1 MVTVLIV
8 LGALIALFVIY
19 LLVNAARFRPEKQ
32 ADIPAEPLE
41 YDAEAAGAHLGAML
55 RCRTVSN
62 RDESLM
68 DWAEYDR
75 FVALLGELYPAAMEK
90 LHFERAGKTGLI
102 YRWEGATRADPVVL
116 MAHYDVVPAKAEEWS
131 FDPFSGEVRD
141 GVVLGP
147 GALDTK
153 STLCA
158 IFEAVDKLCRENY
171 QPQRDF
177 YLCFSGTEEIAGEGA
192 YAIVDKLQKDGVKPC
207 LTVDEGGA
215 IVTGAFPGV
224 KEPCAVVGI
233 SEKGQ
238 MAIRLS
244 VKSGAGHASAPP
256 KNDAFSQLAR
266 AIAALEKSPFKA
278 RMTETSAQLFRTLG
292 RHAGFGLRV
301 VFGNLKLFTPL
312 LCKLARALGNDVNA
326 LLRTTCVFTMAGGS
340 EASNV
345 LPSEA
350 WATCDVRI
358 LNGSTSEDVLAHF
371 RKVIGNDNVQIEP
384 LFAVEPSPVSPTD
397 CREWQAVSQAIRHT
411 WPDALVSPYLM
422 TARSDSS
429 VYTAIC
435 RNVYRFAPMKLS
447 KEERATIHG
456 VDEKIPAE
464 KVAKAAC
471 FYERLIRSISVSC

>member
-1 MVTVLIV
+1 MGTVLIIF
-8 LGALIALFVIY
+8 GALIALFVVY
-19 LLVNAARFRPEKQ
+19 LLVNAARFQPEKR
-32 ADIPAEPLE
+32 ADVPAEPVE

-75 FVALLGELYPAAMEK
+75 FVELLAQLYPAAMEK

-102 YRWEGATRADPVVL
+102 YRWEGKTRDDPVVL

-141 GVVLGP
+141 GVVLGR

-158 IFEAVDKLCRENY
+158 IFEAADKLCRENY
-171 QPQRDF
+171 QPERDF

-192 YAIVDKLQKDGVKPC
+192 YAIVEKLQKDGVKPC

-266 AIAALEKSPFKA
+266 AITALEKSPFKA
-278 RMTETSAQLFRTLG
+278 RMTETSAKLFRTLG

-301 VFGNLKLFTPL
+301 VFGNLRLFTPL

-358 LNGSTSEDVLAHF
+358 LNGSTSQDVLEHF
-371 RKVIGNDNVQIEP
+371 RKVIQNDNVHIEP
-384 LFAVEPSPVSPTD
+384 LFTVEPSPVSPTD
-397 CREWQAVSQAIRHT
+397 CREWEVVSQAIRHT

-435 RNVYRFAPMKLS
+435 PNVYRFAPMKLS

-464 KVAKAAC
+464 KVAQAAC
-471 FYERLIRSISVSC
+471 FYERLIRNI

>member
-1 MVTVLIV
+1 M
-8 LGALIALFVIY
+8 GALGIIAAVVGGAIVI
-19 LLVNAARFRPEKQ
+19 LLAVLLYRAARFTPVPTE
-32 ADIPAEPLE
+32 DGPAAPAAC
-41 YDAEAAGAHLGAML
+41 DAEAAGKHLGAML
-55 RCRTVSN
+55 SCRTVSN
-62 RDESLM
+62 RDESLV
-68 DWAEYDR
+68 DWPEFDR
-75 FVALLGELYPAAMEK
+75 FVALLSEMYPAAMEK

-102 YRWEGATRADPVVL
+102 YRWQGESREAPVVL

-131 FDPFSGEVRD
+131 FDPFCGEVRE
-141 GVVLGP
+141 GVVLGR

-158 IFEAVDKLCRENY
+158 IFEAVNKLCAEGY
-171 QPQRDF
+171 TPKRDF
-177 YLCFSGTEEIAGEGA
+177 YLCFSGSEEIAGEGA

-215 IVTGAFPGV
+215 IVTGVFPGV

-266 AIAALEKSPFKA
+266 AIAALEKHPFKP
-278 RMTETSAQLFRTLG
+278 RMTEAAYRLFTTLG
-292 RHAGFGLRV
+292 RHSGFALRL
-301 VFGNLKLFTPL
+301 VFGNLWLFRPL
-312 LCKLARALGNDVNA
+312 LLKLARMLGNDVNA

-358 LNGSTSEDVLAHF
+358 LNGSTSEDVIAHF
-371 RKVIGNDNVQIEP
+371 RKVIRNDNVIIEP
-384 LFAVEPSPVSPTD
+384 IFTVEPSPVSPVD
-397 CREWQAVSQAIRHT
+397 CPEWQAVSRAIRHT

-435 RNVYRFAPMKLS
+435 DHVYRFAPMKLS

-456 VDEKIPAE
+456 VDECIPAE
-464 KVAKAAC
+464 KVAQAAC
-471 FYERLIRSISVSC
+471 FYERLIRSL

>member
-1 MVTVLIV
+1 VSAFEILAAVLGGALLVLIAV
-8 LGALIALFVIY
+8 LLIR
-19 LLVNAARFRPEKQ
+19 AARFTPRPSE
-32 ADIPAEPLE
+32 DGPAANVE
-41 YDAEAAGAHLGAML
+41 YDAAAAGEHLGAMI
-55 RCRTVSN
+55 RCRTISN

-68 DWAEYDR
+68 DFAEYDR
-75 FVALLGELYPAAMEK
+75 FVQLLSELYPAAMEK

-102 YRWEGATRADPVVL
+102 YRWQGTGAAEPVVL

-131 FDPFSGEVRD
+131 FDPFSGQVQD
-141 GVVLGP
+141 GLVLGR

-158 IFEAVDKLCRENY
+158 IFEAVNKLCAEGY
-171 QPQRDF
+171 TPERDY

-192 YAIVDKLQKDGVKPC
+192 YAIVDKLKKDGVKPC

-256 KNDAFSQLAR
+256 RNDAFSQLAR
-266 AIAALEKSPFKA
+266 AIAALEKNPFQP
-278 RMTETSAQLFRTLG
+278 RMTEAAYRLFTTLG
-292 RHAGFGLRV
+292 RYSGFGLRV
-301 VFGNLKLFTPL
+301 VFGNLWLFRPL
-312 LCKLARALGNDVNA
+312 LLKLARALGNDVNA

-358 LNGSTSEDVLAHF
+358 IGGSTSQDVINHF
-371 RKVIGNDNVQIEP
+371 RKVIANENVIIEP
-384 LFAVEPSPVSPTD
+384 VFAVEPSPVSPVD
-397 CREWQAVSQAIRHT
+397 CAQWEAVSRAIRHT

-435 RNVYRFAPMKLS
+435 DHVYRFAPMKLS

-456 VDEKIPAE
+456 IDEKIPAQ
-464 KVAKAAC
+464 KVAEAAC
-471 FYERLIRSISVSC
+471 FYERLIRGM